1 MKSEELRRRILRV
14 SFKSQTEAIGV
25 RVRAFGAPGG
35 QDARAPVRAPA
46 RQHPTLENTFTCPR
60 FDVILTTY
68 QAYMAQQNSFDIV
81 SQVDRAEITNAIH
94 QTVKEVRQRFDFK
107 GSNANVALEQNDLVL
122 SAEDETKL
130 RNMNDIFQQKLVR
143 RGVPLKALSYGTV
156 EPAAGGTVRQRVQV
170 QQGIPQEKAK
180 DIVKF
185 IKDSKAKVQASI
197 QGDTVRVS
205 GKDRDTLQQVIA
217 GLKAKDFGINMQFTN
232 YRTN

>member
-1 MKSEELRRRILRV
+1 
-14 SFKSQTEAIGV
+14 
-25 RVRAFGAPGG
+25 
-35 QDARAPVRAPA
+35 
-46 RQHPTLENTFTCPR
+46 
-60 FDVILTTY
+60 
-68 QAYMAQQNSFDIV
+68 MAQQNSFDIV
-81 SQVDRAEITNAIH
+81 SQVDRAEVTNAIH

-107 GSNANVALEQNDLVL
+107 GSNANVALEENDLVL

-156 EPAAGGTVRQRVQV
+156 ELAAGGTVRQRVQV